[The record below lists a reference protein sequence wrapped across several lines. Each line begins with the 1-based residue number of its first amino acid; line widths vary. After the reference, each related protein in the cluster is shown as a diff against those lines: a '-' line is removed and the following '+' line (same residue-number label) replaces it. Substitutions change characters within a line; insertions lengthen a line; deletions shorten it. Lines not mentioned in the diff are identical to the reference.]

1 MQLVTIR
8 EAYLAGLRGQDLPAL
23 GHLPNAC
30 WSELHPAWIAGA
42 KARPHAIEKQAQ
54 VLAKTLADI
63 ILDACAGLK
72 RQADQQQHDA
82 PDARERERG
91 SAMPVYNVTV
101 REVVYTTFK
110 IKAAS
115 LEQAKERYWNIIG
128 THELLEDGWIDRDS
142 EATEI
147 VSVSE
152 TGEDAPEVAQ
162 E

>member
-1 MQLVTIR
+1 
-8 EAYLAGLRGQDLPAL
+8 
-23 GHLPNAC
+23 
-30 WSELHPAWIAGA
+30 
-42 KARPHAIEKQAQ
+42 
-54 VLAKTLADI
+54 
-63 ILDACAGLK
+63 
-72 RQADQQQHDA
+72 
-82 PDARERERG
+82 
-91 SAMPVYNVTV
+91 MPVYNVTV